1 MALCISWILACGSW
15 LLAGL
20 SDSSSDWKMI
30 FSCQFLHSFF
40 CLIKK
45 KRKVFS
51 FSQIFILFCQL
62 LDGSCRQRCGFGD
75 GFFISFPFSLWF
87 QRMERRSFF
96 FLFFFQLYFW
106 SNSWFCVSLSG
117 TFCGF
122 SYVKIFRCSSA
133 IASPSFFLFCFVQYG
148 WVEFHLAFYAYF
160 LLLLGF
166 CGSGLSS
173 GSSTV
178 SMNGLLSRVR
188 GPFTPSQW
196 MELEH
201 QALIYKYITANVQI
215 PASLLIPIRR
225 SLNPSGFNP
234 FSAGCFGSST
244 LGWGSF
250 HLGYSGNGD
259 PEPGRCRRT
268 DGKKWRC
275 SRDAVGDQKYCERHM
290 NRGRHRS
297 RKHVEGQSGHA
308 AKATSAIVS
317 SQSVSAVSGSKSSG
331 SLTTA
336 QQQTKDSSLNLAD
349 PCSSQFNRMLTSK
362 ENVDDFAKDS
372 HSPSLV
378 SSMNQKAIDSLFL
391 ASKQHNPF
399 EEASSRV
406 DFGLFS
412 TESLMNSPRSSEIT
426 SFIPTPKLNE
436 QSQPHLLRQFIDD
449 SPKSQSDRSNARP
462 SETEE
467 MQSER
472 TQLSISIPLA
482 SLDFSSSTSSPDD
495 KLKLSPLKLSHEYNP
510 IEMGLGVGG
519 GILTEVSQ
527 RQASWMPIS
536 WETSVGGPLG
546 EALTSTSNAPKDQS
560 KNCSSSSINLLT
572 DCWDSSPRFVSSP
585 TGVLQKTA
593 FGSVSS
599 STRSSPRPEIYKT
612 HDSTGSLCDDLL
624 GSTLVNLS
632 TIPLL

>member
-1 MALCISWILACGSW
+1 MLVDEMELGGVVAMDD
-15 LLAGL
+15 GL
-20 SDSSSDWKMI
+20 VGASSEDGIGIGIGFSSSLTTSDSELSFLKYGRSGGEPEGHDWRFLKMARTEPMLSPSSTKAAPFLLRSNSHSL
-30 FSCQFLHSFF
+30 FSDGEQML
-40 CLIKK
+40 
-45 KRKVFS
+45 S
-51 FSQIFILFCQL
+51 FSSSTKPDATMMLTS
-62 LDGSCRQRCGFGD
+62 D
-75 GFFISFPFSLWF
+75 
-87 QRMERRSFF
+87 
-96 FLFFFQLYFW
+96 
-106 SNSWFCVSLSG
+106 G
-117 TFCGF
+117 TFPCY
-122 SYVKIFRCSSA
+122 SHQNSLPSSSA
-133 IASPSFFLFCFVQYG
+133 NSYLRNA
-148 WVEFHLAFYAYF
+148 
-160 LLLLGF
+160 
-166 CGSGLSS
+166 GLSS